1 MYDYLVFW
9 RIIKIRKNDDDF
21 SVQSIVYDYYNQI
34 RINQKKNW
42 WKFFVQ
48 SIVFMIILMK
58 FSPKIGN
65 EFFYQ
70 YG

>member
-9 RIIKIRKNDDDF
+9 WIIKIRKNDDDF

>member
-1 MYDYLVFW
+1 MMIFLFKVVCMIIIHVF
-9 RIIKIRKNDDDF
+9 KF
-21 SVQSIVYDYYNQI
+21 ELTL
-34 RINQKKNW
+34 KNW

-70 YG
+70 YR

>member
-1 MYDYLVFW
+1 MMIFLFKVLCMII
-9 RIIKIRKNDDDF
+9 IIKFELTK
-21 SVQSIVYDYYNQI
+21 
-34 RINQKKNW
+34 KKNW

>member
-1 MYDYLVFW
+1 MYDYLVFL

-34 RINQKKNW
+34 QINQKKNW

-58 FSPKIGN
+58 F
-65 EFFYQ
+65 FYQ
-70 YG
+70 YR

>member
-58 FSPKIGN
+58 FSPKIEN

-70 YG
+70 YR